1 MKKEHLLAIL
11 LFSGLWG
18 ISEAVLGDAL
28 YTASVPYA
36 SVYLTAIAF
45 FLLAAAR
52 SFVPW
57 TGSATVIGLLAMLY
71 KLINVPFFACHLS
84 AIALLGVSFDA
95 AWAIGSHSVRQRG
108 ATGYEGWA
116 RNGQA
121 SVPLLVLRGVVA
133 CYLGHLFFIL
143 AMVYGFRS
151 EYWLEKGFVG
161 AAQHV
166 GVAGS
171 LAAIGCAVMT
181 PLGARLGARWRDRA
195 ASPARQADALQV
207 SALRPAGLAGIV
219 VSAALWIYGVTGH
232 FLRS

>member
-18 ISEAVLGDAL
+18 ISEAALGDAL
-28 YTASVPYA
+28 YTADVPYA
-36 SVYLTAIAF
+36 SVYLTAIGF

-57 TGSATVIGLLAMLY
+57 TGSATAIGLLAMLY
-71 KLINVPFFACHLS
+71 KLVNVPFFACHLT
-84 AIALLGVSFDA
+84 AIALLGLSFDA
-95 AWAIGSHSVRQRG
+95 AWLIGRRVVRTTG
-108 ATGYEGWA
+108 ATLAWSGE
-116 RNGQA
+116 A
-121 SVPLLVLRGVVA
+121 SLPLLVARGVVA
-133 CYLGHLFFIL
+133 CYLGHLLFVL

-151 EYWLEKGFVG
+151 DHWIGKGLAG

-171 LAAIGCAVMT
+171 LAAIGCAVAT

-195 ASPARQADALQV
+195 AAGLQGR
-207 SALRPAGLAGIV
+207 SLCPSGLAGVIA
-219 VSAALWIYGVTGH
+219 SAGLWIYGVAGH
-232 FLRS
+232 FLRG

>member
-18 ISEAVLGDAL
+18 LSEAVLGDAL

-57 TGSATVIGLLAMLY
+57 TGSATVIALLAMLY

-84 AIALLGVSFDA
+84 AIALLGLSFDA
-95 AWAIGSHSVRQRG
+95 AWAMGSRSARRSG
-108 ATGYEGWA
+108 AAENAGWA
-116 RNGQA
+116 RAGHA
-121 SVPLLVLRGVVA
+121 SVPLLALRGVVA
-133 CYLGHLFFIL
+133 CYLGHLFFVV

-151 EYWLEKGFVG
+151 EFWLEKGLAG
-161 AAQHV
+161 AVHYV

-171 LAAIGCAVMT
+171 LAALGCAVMT

-195 ASPARQADALQV
+195 ASPALPQG
-207 SALRPAGLAGIV
+207 ALRPAGLAGII
-219 VSAALWIYGVTGH
+219 VSAGLWIYGVTGH